1 MKVKLIKLEG
11 KIATFE
17 LPVAISKR
25 QLVRKSNQGQIMAS
39 LEFEDSR
46 FITPDQRRKIYG
58 LFKDIANHSGYE
70 SDFVKSEFKK
80 KFAEIKEIEP
90 FSLADGCMSLELAKD
105 FITYIIQCC
114 FYLGIPF
121 YERAYYLDA
130 DDQKILFLYTMNRRC
145 ICCGKYGADIHH
157 VDAVG
162 MGADRNKVDHR
173 KHLVMALCR
182 EHHSEYHTI
191 GAERFLEKWH
201 LPPGIKL
208 DDEQLRRIKIRGEYD
223 DRGS

>member
-1 MKVKLIKLEG
+1 MKARLIKLEG

-17 LPVAISKR
+17 LPVAINKS
-25 QLVRKSNQGQIMAS
+25 QLIRKSNQGQIMAS

-58 LFKDIANHSGYE
+58 LFRDIANHSGYE
-70 SDFVKSEFKK
+70 EDFIKS
-80 KFAEIKEIEP
+80 
-90 FSLADGCMSLELAKD
+90 ELAKD
-105 FITYIIQCC
+105 FITYIIQVC

-173 KHLVMALCR
+173 KHRVMALCR

-191 GAERFLEKWH
+191 GAEKFLEKWH